1 MAIKKLAAPPSI
13 GRQLVFAAAT
23 GKAVCSR
30 LLEPHGLSL
39 AQWAVLSS
47 IWRNGPLNVK
57 ALAEMTG
64 NAPPAVSR
72 LVDRMIAGG
81 LLIRKQDDQDR
92 RAVVIGLSEKGEA
105 LRPLQ
110 GIYQEVNAIL
120 LAELSVEDHET
131 LQGLLHR
138 LDQTGRSWLS
148 GNGAGP
154 ASGSSAE
161 D

>member
-23 GKAVCSR
+23 GKTVCSR

-39 AQWAVLSS
+39 AQWATLSS
-47 IWRNGPLNVK
+47 IWRNGPMNVK

-72 LVDRMIAGG
+72 LVDRMIVAG
-81 LLIRKQDDQDR
+81 LLIRQTDPDDR
-92 RAVVIGLSEKGEA
+92 RAVVIGLSEKAEA

-110 GIYQEVNAIL
+110 NIYQEVNAIL
-120 LAELSVEDHET
+120 LAGFSAQEQEALE
-131 LQGLLHR
+131 GLLHR
-138 LDQTGRSWLS
+138 LDQTGRSWLR
-148 GNGAGP
+148 GTADRP
-154 ASGSSAE
+154 ETGSSA
-161 D
+161 DD